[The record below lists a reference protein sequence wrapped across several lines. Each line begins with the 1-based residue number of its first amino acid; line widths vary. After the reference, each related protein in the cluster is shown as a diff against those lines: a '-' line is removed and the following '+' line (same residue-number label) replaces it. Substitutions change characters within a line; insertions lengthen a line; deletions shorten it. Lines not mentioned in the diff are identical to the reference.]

1 MKSFRRRGAR
11 LGHLVLAISCLVSAF
26 VLAPGSASAC
36 GSCRGPGGAGS
47 AVTAPFQKWGITAGQ
62 TLRLGHG
69 IWNDRGK
76 YTALGEKSRDEA
88 MDVAVGGAFRPIDTI
103 ELAGFFTFGQA
114 SVVGPEFASKRAA
127 FGDVSLRVRW
137 EAVSEPAIDL
147 PHQPTWPSLGLNLS
161 TRLPTGSVDLAGASG
176 GGPSAGTVGST
187 ATSLGLGTVE
197 VALSIDVRKT
207 VAQKVQLAGIA
218 EGGLRVP
225 DEALDVT
232 RGLGPRWLAR
242 AMVLVFATNDVT
254 LGLFADV
261 SGEANASYSGRTAAR
276 SFQRAFTLG
285 GLASYKHDSGFRAG
299 VSLGVGPPID
309 GVSVNVVGMT
319 TATIFMGL
327 TR

>member
-1 MKSFRRRGAR
+1 MRAAVAAFAF
-11 LGHLVLAISCLVSAF
+11 LGVWAF
-26 VLAPGSASAC
+26 SDPASAC

-47 AVTAPFQKWGITAGQ
+47 AVTAPYQRWGITAGQ

-76 YTALGEKSRDEA
+76 YSAFGPKSRDEA
-88 MDVAVGGAFRPIDTI
+88 MDIAAGGAVRPFDGV
-103 ELAGFFTFGQA
+103 ELAGFFTFGNA
-114 SVVGPEFASKRAA
+114 SVVGPEFSSKRAA

-137 EAVSEPAIDL
+137 EALSEPAIEL

-161 TRLPTGSVDLAGASG
+161 TRLPTGSVELAGASG

-197 VALSIDVRKT
+197 VALSADVRKT
-207 VAQKVQLAGIA
+207 FAQKVQLAAIF
-218 EGGLRVP
+218 EGALRAP
-225 DEALDVT
+225 DSALGAS
-232 RGLGPRWLAR
+232 RGLGPRWLTR
-242 AMVLVFATNDVT
+242 AMFLYFATSDVT
-254 LGLFADV
+254 LGAFADL
-261 SGEANASYSGRTAAR
+261 SGEANVSYGGRTAER

-299 VSLGVGPPID
+299 VSLGFGPPIESI
-309 GVSVNVVGMT
+309 SVNVVGMT
-319 TATIFMGL
+319 TATVFLGL